1 VTSPGFVVPRPAATV
16 VLLRPG
22 EWGLEVLL
30 THRPA
35 TMAFAAG
42 AFVFPGGRVDPG
54 DADPA
59 LAARSVVGAADAAV
73 ALGGDLPPEVALAA
87 YLAAIRELFEEAG
100 VLLADTSATDERI
113 REARTALL
121 AGQVA
126 LPELA
131 ASLDLTLRTDLLA
144 PLSRWVT
151 PSSSP
156 RRFDTRFFAAMLPT
170 GVEPSFEGDEVFA
183 HTWLRP
189 VDALAAMAAG
199 TLLLWLPTSSTLQQL
214 EHVVGLDEI
223 RERLAPGPLAEVVV
237 EPVSESVTAIVMPA
251 GGGVAG
257 QPVNAYLVGKR
268 RFVLVDPGD
277 PTGPALDQAV
287 ALAAERGGAIAA
299 IALTHADPDHAAGS
313 EALAERLG
321 IPVLAG
327 PGADRSLPYSVSEV
341 GDLEVIARSDVP
353 ITAVHAPGPRPDHL
367 VFIVGDGAA
376 VITGDL
382 DGIRG
387 ARTVVGP
394 VDMPAL
400 EASRDRLERLAPGA
414 LRLPGHPPV

>member
-1 VTSPGFVVPRPAATV
+1 
-16 VLLRPG
+16 
-22 EWGLEVLL
+22 
-30 THRPA
+30 
-35 TMAFAAG
+35 
-42 AFVFPGGRVDPG
+42 
-54 DADPA
+54 
-59 LAARSVVGAADAAV
+59 
-73 ALGGDLPPEVALAA
+73 
-87 YLAAIRELFEEAG
+87 
-100 VLLADTSATDERI
+100 
-113 REARTALL
+113 
-121 AGQVA
+121 
-126 LPELA
+126 
-131 ASLDLTLRTDLLA
+131 
-144 PLSRWVT
+144 
-151 PSSSP
+151 
-156 RRFDTRFFAAMLPT
+156 
-170 GVEPSFEGDEVFA
+170 
-183 HTWLRP
+183 

-376 VITGDL
+376 VIMGDL

-400 EASRDRLERLAPGA
+400 DASRDRLERLAPGA